1 MDVQRPLITFFVTVN
16 IIVFLETLNNT
27 EITLTS
33 KVQPSRIFLLI
44 YIFII
49 ATAAAAAAATA
60 AAAAAAATAA
70 TAATDTTGT
79 TATTFTAVSLAATTT
94 HIKS

>member
-1 MDVQRPLITFFVTVN
+1 MDVQRPLVTFFVTVN

-49 ATAAAAAAATA
+49 ATAAAATA

-70 TAATDTTGT
+70 AAAATDTTGT

>member
-49 ATAAAAAAATA
+49 ATAAAAAAAA
-60 AAAAAAATAA
+60 
-70 TAATDTTGT
+70 AATDTTATAT